1 MKKENP
7 DELSFEK
14 ALENLETIVA
24 AMEKGDV
31 PLAELVAKYE
41 EASKL
46 LARCRA
52 CLDQAEMTVERL
64 RSGQGTATEPF
75 KLEGETAAGGKSSD

>member
-1 MKKENP
+1 MVKSNP
-7 DELSFEK
+7 QELSFEK
-14 ALENLETIVA
+14 ALENLETIVE

-31 PLAELVAKYE
+31 PLADLVAKYE

-64 RSGQGTATEPF
+64 RSGEGTATEPF
-75 KLEGETAAGGKSSD
+75 KLDGGTAGGKSSD

>member
-1 MKKENP
+1 LKKTQTSEP
-7 DELSFEK
+7 SFEQ
-14 ALENLETIVA
+14 ALEQLESLVS

-52 CLDQAEMTVERL
+52 SLDNARMTIERL
-64 RSGQGTATEPF
+64 REGKGTETEPF
-75 KLEGETAAGGKSSD
+75 RPESQSSPEGTVG

>member
-1 MKKENP
+1 MKKAQTPEP
-7 DELSFEK
+7 TFEQ
-14 ALENLETIVA
+14 ALEQLEGIVST
-24 AMEKGDV
+24 MEKGDV

-52 CLDQAEMTVERL
+52 CLDNAQMTIERL
-64 RSGQGTATEPF
+64 REGKGAVATEPF
-75 KLEGETAAGGKSSD
+75 GLEGQGPSAGTVD

>member
-1 MKKENP
+1 MKKEQEQQQP
-7 DELSFEK
+7 TFEE
-14 ALENLETIVA
+14 ALEGLESIVA

-31 PLAELVAKYE
+31 PLAELVARYE

-52 CLDQAEMTVERL
+52 CLDQAAMTVERL
-64 RSGQGTATEPF
+64 RTDADGVKTEPF
-75 KLEGETAAGGKSSD
+75 DLQGE